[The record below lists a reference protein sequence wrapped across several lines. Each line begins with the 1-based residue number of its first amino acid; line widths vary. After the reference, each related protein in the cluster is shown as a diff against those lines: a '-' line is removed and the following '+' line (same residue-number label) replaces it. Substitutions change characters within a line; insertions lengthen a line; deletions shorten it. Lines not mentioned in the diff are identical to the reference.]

1 MQDEPIQYHAASAYV
16 YVGPHAFTFAEIWDG
31 VDALERGGIP
41 LDQIGLALAHN
52 WTACVVALARKNLA
66 TLRVLIAEASS

>member
-1 MQDEPIQYHAASAYV
+1 MQDDGFYHSINGYV
-16 YVGPHAFTFAEIWDG
+16 YTAEYALEITAIWDG

-66 TLRVLIAEASS
+66 ALRALIAEASL